1 MFGKILLALLLIPVA
16 YFVMLVII
24 GLLAG
29 VLGVTVYYG
38 MQYLFIGLIAL
49 AIVWIISE
57 YRKGKGK

>member
-1 MFGKILLALLLIPVA
+1 MIGKILLALLLIPVA
-16 YFVMLVII
+16 YFVMLVIV

>member
-1 MFGKILLALLLIPVA
+1 MIGKILLALLLIPVA
-16 YFVMLVII
+16 YFVMLVIV

-49 AIVWIISE
+49 TIVWIISE

>member
-1 MFGKILLALLLIPVA
+1 MIGKILLALLLIPVA
-16 YFVMLVII
+16 YFVMLVIV

-49 AIVWIISE
+49 AIVWIITE